1 MMLPARVLFERPARN
16 KAAAVFLLCLLLL
29 AAATVLASLVQQD
42 FGNVEVRNVT
52 YDNYNG
58 IPVRAKLFRPLEA
71 MTESPVPG
79 IVYVHGYQN
88 NRETADAYCIELA
101 RRGFAVLSIDAIGR
115 GNSGVPGDQDDSD
128 FDHTYGTVSSID
140 YLRSL
145 PFVDEGSI
153 GVMGHS
159 LGAEMV
165 YTAALEDPG
174 VNAVVISGFAYTP
187 EATTNNPRNML
198 MVFGKYDEYRY
209 RMTETRDFSGQ
220 WMSSPQTRQV
230 IAADDPQFGVTYGDF
245 SDGSAR
251 RVYMPAITHVQES
264 HHRGSI
270 AEALLWMKSALNPPE
285 ESWIDPVKQIWPLKE
300 WATLVAMV
308 SCLAA
313 LLPLGLLLL
322 QTPFFASLQGPASG
336 RLPAGRKDNLKAG
349 LLNGVL
355 SILYLPLI
363 LILFAV
369 HVYLVP
375 IDGVFPL
382 MMVNGIVWWFLWVN
396 IIGFLFFR
404 RWYKKE
410 AARSGLTLQQ
420 LGLSDR
426 AGGFGL
432 DGVNLGKTLL
442 LGLILFGYAYGVEH
456 LLESIFIVDFRFIFP
471 FASDLTPYRALLF
484 LLYFPFL
491 LAGFLLLGTFLHARL
506 ARPVRRTFGR
516 TFLSWSGSNIF
527 VMIAPL
533 VLLAL
538 VQYLPIFT
546 AGVIPFVGP
555 GGVLTTFMINLVHII
570 LKLVLIIPIMTWFY
584 QLTGKIYLGAL
595 VSALLV
601 TWMFVSSQVIAPIPI

>member
-1 MMLPARVLFERPARN
+1 MLPANVLFERPARK
-16 KAAAVFLLCLLLL
+16 KAAAAFLLCLLLL
-29 AAATVLASLVQQD
+29 VAATVLASLVQQD
-42 FGNVEVRNVT
+42 FGNVEVRNVI
-52 YDNYNG
+52 YNNYNG

-71 MTESPVPG
+71 LAESPVPG

-88 NRETADAYCIELA
+88 NRETSDAYCIELA
-101 RRGFAVLSIDAIGR
+101 RRGFVVLSIDAIGR
-115 GNSGVPGDQDDSD
+115 GNSGVPGNQDDPD
-128 FDHTYGTVSSID
+128 FDHTYGAKSSID

-174 VNAVVISGFAYTP
+174 INAVVISGFAYTP

-198 MVFGKYDEYRY
+198 MIFGKYDEYRY
-209 RMTETRDFSGQ
+209 RMTGTRDFSSQ
-220 WMSSPQTRQV
+220 WMSSPKTRQV
-230 IAADDPQFGVTYGDF
+230 IAAGDPQFGVTYGDF

-270 AEALLWMKSALNPPE
+270 AEALLWMKSALNPLE
-285 ESWIDPVKQIWPLKE
+285 ESWIDPARQIWPLKE
-300 WATLVAMV
+300 WATLAAMV
-308 SCLAA
+308 SGLAS

-336 RLPAGRKDNLKAG
+336 RLPADRKNNLKAG

-355 SILYLPLI
+355 SLFYLPLI

-375 IDGVFPL
+375 IDGAFPL

-426 AGGFGL
+426 AEGFGL
-432 DGVNLGKTLL
+432 NGANLGKTLL
-442 LGLILFGYAYGVEH
+442 LGLILFGFAYGLEH

-491 LAGFLLLGTFLHARL
+491 LAGFLLLGTFLHGRL
-506 ARPVRRTFGR
+506 ARPVRRTFWR
-516 TFLSWSGSNIF
+516 TFLAWSGSNIF
-527 VMIAPL
+527 VIIAPL
-533 VLLAL
+533 VLLVLA
-538 VQYLPIFT
+538 QYLPIFIT
-546 AGVIPFVGP
+546 GVIPFVGP
-555 GGVLTTFMINLVHII
+555 GGVMTTFTLNLVHII
-570 LKLVLIIPIMTWFY
+570 MKLVLIIPIMTWFY
-584 QLTGKIYLGAL
+584 QLTGKIYLGSL

-601 TWMFVSSQVIAPIPI
+601 TWMFVSSQVIAPIPV